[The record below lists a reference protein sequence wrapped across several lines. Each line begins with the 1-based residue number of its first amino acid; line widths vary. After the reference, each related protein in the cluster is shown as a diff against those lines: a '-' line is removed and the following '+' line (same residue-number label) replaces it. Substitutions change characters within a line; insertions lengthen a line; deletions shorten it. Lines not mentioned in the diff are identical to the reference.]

1 MLAKTSSGTLVQLLV
16 FTAENLHSGSV
27 HVFLNLAVQYKFTK
41 KECLEPGFVDLS
53 GSVGSWQLFG
63 ALCIAVLEEEQSLI
77 RAISTEVWR
86 ENVNGDNQLKR

>member
-1 MLAKTSSGTLVQLLV
+1 M
-16 FTAENLHSGSV
+16 
-27 HVFLNLAVQYKFTK
+27 
-41 KECLEPGFVDLS
+41 EPGFVDLS